1 MTGPFRR
8 AAPFRDQVLA
18 PMFGRINGRLNIER
32 ISLGPLLTDDD
43 QFFFDF
49 LAGLRRRGGV
59 PADPTPPFRPYP
71 ADYNQLGSA
80 GNPFSI
86 GAFFDRWYRTDRT
99 AAPSRH
105 TRPTPTT

>member
-1 MTGPFRR
+1 
-8 AAPFRDQVLA
+8 
-18 PMFGRINGRLNIER
+18 MFGRINGRLNIER

-43 QFFFDF
+43 KFFFDF
-49 LAGLRRRGGV
+49 LAGLHRRGGV

-86 GAFFDRWYRTDRT
+86 AAFFDRWYRTDGT
-99 AAPSRH
+99 AAASRH
-105 TRPTPTT
+105 TRPMPN